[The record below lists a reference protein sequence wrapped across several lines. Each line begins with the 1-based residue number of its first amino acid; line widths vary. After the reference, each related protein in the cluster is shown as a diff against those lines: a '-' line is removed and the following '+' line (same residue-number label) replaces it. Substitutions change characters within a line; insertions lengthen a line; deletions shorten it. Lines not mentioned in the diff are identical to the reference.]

1 MGQCKL
7 HIFWYVD
14 QEIFEMI
21 SSGMLMKKAQRINET
36 EFFYWIFFP
45 FSWQFCIHYI
55 VCVNVF
61 ILFCILIKEGVDL
74 DLLNCSVIF
83 YCLPLLPLSIYAV
96 HCIKNQSKCG
106 NQQKFP
112 FFCKSKIFEAKQ
124 VDMRTLQ
131 ICPHAA

>member
-1 MGQCKL
+1 MQAAYIL
-7 HIFWYVD
+7 VRWSRNIWNDIFWHVD
-14 QEIFEMI
+14 E
-21 SSGMLMKKAQRINET
+21 KAQRINET

-55 VCVNVF
+55 ICVNVF
-61 ILFCILIKEGVDL
+61 ILFCIFIKEGVDL

-96 HCIKNQSKCG
+96 HCIKNQSKCS

-112 FFCKSKIFEAKQ
+112 FFFCKSKIFEAKQ